1 MILRNN
7 SKFIENW
14 LDFQPKTGV
23 VHYTKV
29 SFLIGDISESVK
41 ITKKNYELGF

>member
-14 LDFQPKTGV
+14 LDFQPKKGL
-23 VHYTKV
+23 VHYPKV
-29 SFLIGDISESVK
+29 SFLIGEIIESVK
-41 ITKKNYELGF
+41 ITLKNYELGF